1 MYKGEETRVVV
12 VFAAPARSP
21 RGRPAV
27 GGVTRDRILLVEM
40 SFFGLTGLYAA
51 GTIEA

>member
-1 MYKGEETRVVV
+1 MYKGEETCVVV
-12 VFAAPARSP
+12 VFVAPARS
-21 RGRPAV
+21 RHGRPAV